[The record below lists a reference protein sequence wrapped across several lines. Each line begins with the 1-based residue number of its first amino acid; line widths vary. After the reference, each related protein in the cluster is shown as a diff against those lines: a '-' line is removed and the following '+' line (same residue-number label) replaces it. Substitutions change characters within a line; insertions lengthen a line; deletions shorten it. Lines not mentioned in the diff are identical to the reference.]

1 VEHAPPL
8 FLRSSDL
15 IHSMCD
21 TLQFWVFIQI
31 LGIHDFNLP
40 SNSEDESSLG
50 GDSSGEDYPRYD
62 LGCGFLQ
69 PWSWVYRLAYGSSPA
84 GEPCLSL
91 PSSGRGGFLVHDGV
105 GWHWPSNPR
114 LFMPNG
120 PNHRAPLAF

>member
-1 VEHAPPL
+1 MRPPL

-69 PWSWVYRLAYGSSPA
+69 PWSWVYRLAYGSSAA
-84 GEPCLSL
+84 GEPCPSL

-114 LFMPNG
+114 LFVPNG
-120 PNHRAPLAF
+120 PNHRAPLAFLA